1 MESHTVYSSYFEKQN
16 AFVTLMK
23 DVQISLNSKKYK
35 VDGYSF
41 KDYIKMRWNISQA
54 QAYRYLICAKVLD
67 QLEEFEIKPSYERLC
82 RSLNNI
88 VKTPVQMKLLWST
101 ILKKTNG
108 IPDSIHS
115 SEVTKIWNELCK
127 NETYS
132 HICYFEDDIITKI
145 EKSLNKRSNE
155 KKHKQINSTKT
166 TLQKSN
172 MPSPVLSEQLLSISS
187 SELGFNEPLQC
198 TTTLKT
204 SNSLNIPLSPVSDC
218 SSISTEENKTTN
230 HSYGKFD
237 SITIPSDSNTQNL
250 WYQSSLSFIKP
261 QEIIHYY

>member
-101 ILKKTNG
+101 ILKK
-108 IPDSIHS
+108 D
-115 SEVTKIWNELCK
+115 
-127 NETYS
+127 
-132 HICYFEDDIITKI
+132 
-145 EKSLNKRSNE
+145 
-155 KKHKQINSTKT
+155 
-166 TLQKSN
+166 
-172 MPSPVLSEQLLSISS
+172 
-187 SELGFNEPLQC
+187 
-198 TTTLKT
+198 
-204 SNSLNIPLSPVSDC
+204 
-218 SSISTEENKTTN
+218 
-230 HSYGKFD
+230 
-237 SITIPSDSNTQNL
+237 
-250 WYQSSLSFIKP
+250 
-261 QEIIHYY
+261 